1 MQREIFIDTSKC
13 MDDITSW
20 YAVAKELKTC
30 INFIHEAIE
39 RKSTILVHCDL
50 GVSTSYCVVLAY
62 MMTKRRLRMK
72 DSIAHLQTKRVQLK
86 LNSVTKQ
93 GLEGMERSLDAR
105 KLRRLEDRLRK
116 APVMAIKF

>member
-1 MQREIFIDTSKC
+1 
-13 MDDITSW
+13 
-20 YAVAKELKTC
+20 
-30 INFIHEAIE
+30 
-39 RKSTILVHCDL
+39 
-50 GVSTSYCVVLAY
+50 

>member
-39 RKSTILVHCDL
+39 SAYPPHA
-50 GVSTSYCVVLAY
+50 VL
-62 MMTKRRLRMK
+62 TC
-72 DSIAHLQTKRVQLK
+72 
-86 LNSVTKQ
+86 
-93 GLEGMERSLDAR
+93 
-105 KLRRLEDRLRK
+105 
-116 APVMAIKF
+116 